1 MLGLT
6 SDILQRLLVSRKEC
20 HLTLAPGPLLSA
32 HFTEQTWRLSLER
45 GSDASDDT
53 RQSPEP
59 RGEQAPDSKTAWV
72 LRRNPLCSR
81 SCPGVAVS
89 TPAGGRRVEGV
100 MGWDGQG
107 KEPVG
112 AEGAALGTD

>member
-1 MLGLT
+1 M
-6 SDILQRLLVSRKEC
+6 E
-20 HLTLAPGPLLSA
+20 
-32 HFTEQTWRLSLER
+32 TELER

-72 LRRNPLCSR
+72 LRRNPPVHAAS
-81 SCPGVAVS
+81 PGVAVPS
-89 TPAGGRRVEGV
+89 PPAGRRVEGV

-112 AEGAALGTD
+112 AAEGAALGTD